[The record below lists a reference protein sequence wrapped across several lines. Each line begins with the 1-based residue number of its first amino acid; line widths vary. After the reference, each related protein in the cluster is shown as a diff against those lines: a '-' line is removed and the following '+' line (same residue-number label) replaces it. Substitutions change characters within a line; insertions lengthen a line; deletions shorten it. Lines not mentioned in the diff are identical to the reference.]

1 MHKFFAWIGE
11 FSVRFRWVIV
21 PLWLAGTFL
30 AFIFGPSITTDSD
43 NSNFLPDSAA
53 SKHAIQLSTDSGLQ
67 KKNSFSVP
75 IIVSRDGGMKA
86 SDDQIVAALQA
97 NLQKV
102 AHVASAPSISGA
114 SPVLANG
121 SHAAEQL
128 TVQIAGIVQ
137 GPNSEADFKT
147 LIDGLRQQIK
157 ATPHDSGFQIHVVG
171 SIADQIDN
179 AAKSG
184 NNNQLVESFS
194 VLVILLILLLIFRSF
209 MAALLTLL
217 PAGLVALLA
226 QPVVGEVAQ
235 HGLKVSALATILMSV
250 LVLGAGTDYG
260 LFLIFRVREEFDE
273 GRPVK
278 EAVARSVAR
287 VGESIAF
294 SAGTVI
300 AALLS
305 LLAATFGMYNTLGIP
320 LAIGIGLML
329 LAGLTLQPALLAI
342 FGSLGIGRRRLVELG
357 IPLAIIGTI
366 PIWWFTRDLYARR
379 RTVIKPAKVGLWG
392 KISGAVVQKP
402 VPVLAVGILLFGT
415 LATFTFGFKPSG
427 FGDGS
432 SAPAGT
438 DSAAGEAIQAKYFK
452 GQSGDQT
459 QLIFKLAKPVWDDP
473 SVLASAEKALSQ
485 QAVFVPGS
493 VHGPLDV
500 TGTVLSDQAYVQLHA
515 KDVSV
520 QQVAGQVGAGAF
532 VKPVMARG
540 ADKADLIAYEAS
552 KRLISPDGRTVFFA
566 VSLTAGDATS
576 SAALHATPQIR
587 SAVTDV
593 AHQIGAVDSGVL
605 GQSTVTYDISSI
617 STHDLQV
624 VIPIAIVIIGL
635 LLMIVMRSVIAPLY
649 LIVSVGL
656 SYLAALGTAVLVFIT
671 IGGAGGLVFFLPFM
685 MFIFLLALGEDYN
698 ILVMTRIREEAHHK
712 PLKEAVRDALN
723 ATGTTVT
730 SAGLVLAA
738 TFGVFAVVG
747 GSGGG
752 SQIRDLGVGMVV
764 GILMDTFLVRTL
776 LVPSTVILLGK
787 WNWWPSKFSH
797 DHQVES
803 NGVEQPTSIG

>member
-1 MHKFFAWIGE
+1 MHRFFAWIGE
-11 FSVRFRWVIV
+11 FSVRFRWVIA
-21 PLWLAGTFL
+21 PLWLVGVIA
-30 AFIFGPSITTDSD
+30 AVAYGPSVTTDSD
-43 NSNFLPDSAA
+43 NSNFLPDSAP

-75 IIVSRDGGMKA
+75 VIVSRDGGMKA
-86 SDDQIVAALQA
+86 GDEQIVAALQK

-102 AHVASAPSISGA
+102 THVEAAPTISGA
-114 SPVLANG
+114 SPTLANG

-128 TVQIAGIVQ
+128 TVEVTGIAQ
-137 GPNSEADFKT
+137 GPGSEADFKT
-147 LIDGLRQQIK
+147 LINGLRDQIK
-157 ATPHDSGFQIHVVG
+157 ATPHDSGFQIHVIG
-171 SIADQIDN
+171 SLADQIDN

-184 NNNQLVESFS
+184 NNNQLVETFS
-194 VLVILLILLLIFRSF
+194 VLVILVILLLIFRSF

-217 PAGLVALLA
+217 PAGLVVALA
-226 QPVVGEVAQ
+226 QPAVGLVAE
-235 HGLKVSALATILMSV
+235 HGVKVSALSTILMSV

-278 EAVARSVAR
+278 QAVAHSVAR

-357 IPLAIIGTI
+357 LPLALVGAVVV
-366 PIWWFTRDLYARR
+366 WWFTRKHYERGRAVVR
-379 RTVIKPAKVGLWG
+379 PAKVGLWG
-392 KISGAVVQKP
+392 KISGAVVQRP
-402 VPVLAVGILLFGT
+402 VPVLVAGVLLFST
-415 LATFTFGFKPSG
+415 LAAFTFGFKPSG

-432 SAPAGT
+432 GAPAGS
-438 DSAAGEAIQAKYFK
+438 DSAAGEAIQAKYFT
-452 GQSGDQT
+452 GQKGDQT
-459 QLIFKLAKPVWDDP
+459 QLIFKLTKPAWEDP
-473 SVLASAEKALSQ
+473 TVLTAAEKALGEQ
-485 QAVFVPGS
+485 DVFVPGS

-500 TGTVLSDQAYVQLHA
+500 TGTVLSAKQYVALHEA
-515 KDVSV
+515 
-520 QQVAGQVGAGAF
+520 ALGTGIRTAPPAA
-532 VKPVMARG
+532 PAE
-540 ADKADLIAYEAS
+540 LIAYEAS
-552 KRLISPDGRTVFFA
+552 KRLISPDGRTVFFTT
-566 VSLTAGDATS
+566 SLAAGDASS

-587 SAVTDV
+587 DAVTNV
-593 AHQIGAVDSGVL
+593 AQRVGAVDSGVL
-605 GQSTVTYDISSI
+605 GQSTVTYDISHI
-617 STHDLQV
+617 SSSDLKT
-624 VIPIAIVIIGL
+624 VIPIAILVIGL

-656 SYLAALGTAVLVFIT
+656 SYLAALGTSVLVFIT
-671 IGGAGGLVFFLPFM
+671 IGGAAGLVFFLPFM

-752 SQIRDLGVGMVV
+752 SQIRDLGVGMVI

-797 DHQVES
+797 DHQQELTLPS
-803 NGVEQPTSIG
+803 GAELAD